1 LGLRAF
7 IALALAEPALGEAA
21 RCLAR
26 LRAGPLGES
35 ARFVRPEGLHVTLRF
50 LGTIEAGAVRPLAR
64 AVAQETRGLSPFGVR
79 LGALHVFPSPRRPRV
94 LAVDL
99 EPAAPLAALAAAV
112 ERGAVAA
119 HFAPEPRAFRPHVTL
134 ARVREGARPTV
145 DAAQGPPSA
154 AFTAHEV
161 ILFESRPQAG
171 GSLYT
176 PLERMALGGPVATQ
190 P

>member
-7 IALALAEPALGEAA
+7 IALALEEPALGEAA

-50 LGTIEAGAVRPLAR
+50 LGTIETEAVRPLAG
-64 AVAQETRGLSPFGVR
+64 AVAKQTRALAPFEVR
-79 LGALHVFPSPRRPRV
+79 LGVLHAFPSPRRPRV

-99 EPAAPLAALAAAV
+99 EPVMLLAALAAAV

-119 HFAPEPRAFRPHVTL
+119 GFAPAPRGFRPHVTL
-134 ARVREGARPTV
+134 ARVREGARPV
-145 DAAQGPPSA
+145 IDAAQGPPPA

-161 ILFESRPQAG
+161 VLFESRPGAG
-171 GSLYT
+171 GSIYT
-176 PLERMALGGPVATQ
+176 PLERMTLGGPVATQ